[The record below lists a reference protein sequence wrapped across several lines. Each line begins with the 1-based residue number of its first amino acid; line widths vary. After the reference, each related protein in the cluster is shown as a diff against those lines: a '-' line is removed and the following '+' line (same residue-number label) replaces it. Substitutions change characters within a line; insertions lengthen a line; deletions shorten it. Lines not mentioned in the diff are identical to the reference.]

1 MKLVYAGTPE
11 IAVAP
16 LRAILSAGHE
26 VAAVL
31 TQPDKPQGRKGILT
45 PSPVK
50 RAAIAW

>member
-26 VAAVL
+26 VAAAE
-31 TQPDKPQGRKGILT
+31 REF
-45 PSPVK
+45 
-50 RAAIAW
+50 